1 MNSDSLYQPIKAL
14 KFNALQFLGAIGAI
28 LGAFFQSLRQLP
40 NARVPSIPSRIKKD
54 SRRTQLGPQVE
65 QLAIGPGVHLLI
77 LPLIQLLKE
86 PKDGSLVA

>member
-28 LGAFFQSLRQLP
+28 FQSLRQLP